1 MQNLVMNKFLRYL
14 FISSAVLFVA
24 ASCEDEDQSIP
35 TVKTESVTPGS
46 TTAEIK
52 AKIVADGG
60 STITQFGL
68 CFSATTDK
76 PTVENSSGP
85 FYTGVTGA
93 FSMSIPELEP
103 NTVYYVRAYAIN
115 KRGVG
120 YGKIIS
126 FTTTE

>member
-1 MQNLVMNKFLRYL
+1 MNRIRYSFLLVTLFFL
-14 FISSAVLFVA
+14 A
-24 ASCEDEDQSIP
+24 AGCEDEDQTVP
-35 TVKTESVTPGS
+35 TVKTESVIPGN
-46 TTAEIK
+46 TTAEVN
-52 AKIVADGG
+52 AKIVSDGG
-60 STITQFGL
+60 STVTRFGL
-68 CFSATTDK
+68 CISSITDN

-103 NTVYYVRAYAIN
+103 NTVYHVRAYAIN

-120 YGKIIS
+120 YGKVIS

>member
-1 MQNLVMNKFLRYL
+1 MNKFLRYL
-14 FISSAVLFVA
+14 FVSSFVVFLA
-24 ASCEDEDQSIP
+24 AGCDDEDPSIP

-46 TTAEIK
+46 TTAEVSG
-52 AKIVADGG
+52 KIVADGG

-103 NTVYYVRAYAIN
+103 NTVHHVRAYAIN

-120 YGKIIS
+120 YGKIIT